1 MANKIQ
7 RAWYVDKLKRIG
19 IVEKASNAVTKDGY
33 TSNWQSISEIKDL
46 RMYAI
51 SRDTDVAVDTLTG
64 TFIGIPEQFH
74 ETIAFKVIARG
85 YRDPRNMNLQV
96 AQFFDGEYLT
106 GLKQAKK
113 FSKSNYQTT
122 GRIKP
127 QDF

>member
-1 MANKIQ
+1 MASKKQ
-7 RAWYVDKLKRIG
+7 RAWYIDKLKRIG
-19 IVEKASNAVTKDGY
+19 IVEKATNIVSKDGY
-33 TSNWQSISEIKDL
+33 TSNWASISEDKDL

-51 SRDTDVAVDTLTG
+51 SRDTDVVVDTLTG

-96 AQFFDGEYLT
+96 AQFFDGEYLS

>member
-1 MANKIQ
+1 MATKKQ
-7 RAWYVDKLKRIG
+7 RAWYIDKLKRIG
-19 IVEKASNAVTKDGY
+19 IVEKATNIVSKDGY
-33 TSNWQSISEIKDL
+33 TSNWASVSETKDL

-51 SRDTDVAVDTLTG
+51 SRDTDVVVDTLTG

-96 AQFFDGEYLT
+96 AQFFDGEYLS